1 MATFKYIGEDDR
13 EFPAISVRV
22 ASGETFEAPKDFSAY
37 NVVSGSAENTKASAP
52 AAEQV
57 VEAPV
62 ETPSV
67 TTDTTAGA

>member
-52 AAEQV
+52 AAQQV
-57 VEAPV
+57 VEAP